1 MALEAAA
8 RAVAEA
14 LNQPGATQTRLIE
27 LLEQH
32 TSFTLRSPQ
41 QEAALRGLVRLAD
54 VAADQGIAETVRLDD
69 APMWLHAKFLERRK
83 SARVQLKSAELCE
96 FLADAYANLCS
107 LGDQRGECQAV
118 RIPEAAPDN
127 WPVGPAVVFTWTG
140 DEPHPAI
147 EDMLDAMDVQ
157 WVRTQYHGRDAILGF
172 LTEAHVMGQDVLA
185 SGPV

>member
-1 MALEAAA
+1 MGGRLPPMAPCGGGVEPSAPRTA
-8 RAVAEA
+8 RD
-14 LNQPGATQTRLIE
+14 GRLRDGR
-27 LLEQH
+27 
-32 TSFTLRSPQ
+32 LRDGR
-41 QEAALRGLVRLAD
+41 LR
-54 VAADQGIAETVRLDD
+54 
-69 APMWLHAKFLERRK
+69 
-83 SARVQLKSAELCE
+83 
-96 FLADAYANLCS
+96 
-107 LGDQRGECQAV
+107 ECQAV
-118 RIPEAAPDN
+118 RIPEAATDN